1 VKPSSLDLRALVLRC
16 YPPSFR
22 ARYGLELAALVTDL
36 GPRASTGDLLAGAAR
51 AWVRP
56 RFAGPDA
63 PRRRLQATVGTV
75 WVAVCLGGLI
85 VPMATRS
92 LLDPPVAGAGATVR
106 GLLTA
111 ATVLL
116 AVAWGLAVA
125 GALPL
130 LLRAVLPAVRSR
142 QWRTLRPLAPA
153 LSLAAVVAVGAV
165 TLAAVRGP
173 GYASGPAVALVITW
187 LGTLGALVL
196 ATAAGPPIVL
206 DRLAP
211 DRRTLTVPVVAA
223 AGVAITLAGAA
234 ACSVAALTVAGS
246 AAVLGTGA
254 LVAPIAAVLTVPVLV
269 ALVSAGRGVR
279 SLVRP

>member
-1 VKPSSLDLRALVLRC
+1 VKTIGLDLRALVLRC

-63 PRRRLQATVGTV
+63 PRRRLQATVATV

-92 LLDPPVAGAGATVR
+92 LLDPPVAGADATVR

-130 LLRAVLPAVRSR
+130 LLRAV
-142 QWRTLRPLAPA
+142 
-153 LSLAAVVAVGAV
+153 VAVGAA

-173 GYASGPAVALVITW
+173 GYTSGPAVALVITW

-211 DRRTLTVPVVAA
+211 DRRTLTVPVLAA